1 MSGGRALLVVATG
14 LLATAC
20 AALPGNRPPVV
31 ESPPVV
37 VEHPPIDDAR
47 GLVREADALV
57 AARAYSAASRLYEET
72 IRRYP
77 GDAAEGRALFG
88 LGRLLVL
95 ADNPGRSYPRALLYF
110 DRLLREHPDGPH
122 AADAQAWRGLLAA
135 YLARSQELERL
146 KQADLELERRRSPV
160 SGSSSSSPRR

>member
-1 MSGGRALLVVATG
+1 LSRRHRPRLLAATG
-14 LLATAC
+14 LLAAAC
-20 AALPGNRPPVV
+20 AAPAPNRPLV
-31 ESPPVV
+31 EHPPVV
-37 VEHPPIDDAR
+37 VEHPPVDDAR

-72 IRRYP
+72 IRRFP
-77 GDAAEGRALFG
+77 GDPAQARALYG
-88 LGRLLVL
+88 LGRLLVRT
-95 ADNPGRSYPRALLYF
+95 DNPGRSYPRALLYF
-110 DRLLREHPDGPH
+110 DRLLREHPDSLH